1 MSAEPVFGNILMRKV
16 IGAELGEN
24 NFGLDREETRNSS
37 SSVIV
42 SEGFGSTDVSRD
54 RDCLDVNDDGIPSKL
69 DESERRRPGPSVG
82 ALLKELGGQAVVFLV
97 AALGISALLAP
108 FGGPSLLSEISGDG
122 LGVLP
127 SALFGSTV
135 GLGSVAIRRI
145 AQTGT
150 ISPVPVGRFAEFGD
164 LFVEKC
170 RQDASFKRQK
180 SVSTR
185 VIGFGGGVW
194 GGWIPSLATVV
205 VWQLSVAIAE
215 ELYYRGFLQSGL
227 RFAMV
232 GGAGSPAVVGDL
244 ISICV
249 ASALF
254 GLAHTQ
260 WVETTPGD
268 GMVGEEGTDDGSG
281 DRLSWFRTTGLGAL
295 LYGATFIASGYNI
308 AAPVFTHFSQNLW
321 YMTEE
326 LTALRMTKVEILEEL
341 FDEDEGN

>member
-1 MSAEPVFGNILMRKV
+1 
-16 IGAELGEN
+16 
-24 NFGLDREETRNSS
+24 
-37 SSVIV
+37 
-42 SEGFGSTDVSRD
+42 
-54 RDCLDVNDDGIPSKL
+54 
-69 DESERRRPGPSVG
+69 
-82 ALLKELGGQAVVFLV
+82 
-97 AALGISALLAP
+97 
-108 FGGPSLLSEISGDG
+108 
-122 LGVLP
+122 
-127 SALFGSTV
+127 
-135 GLGSVAIRRI
+135 
-145 AQTGT
+145 
-150 ISPVPVGRFAEFGD
+150 
-164 LFVEKC
+164 
-170 RQDASFKRQK
+170 
-180 SVSTR
+180 
-185 VIGFGGGVW
+185 
-194 GGWIPSLATVV
+194 
-205 VWQLSVAIAE
+205 
-215 ELYYRGFLQSGL
+215 
-227 RFAMV
+227 MV

-295 LYGATFIASGYNI
+295 LYGAAFIASGYNI